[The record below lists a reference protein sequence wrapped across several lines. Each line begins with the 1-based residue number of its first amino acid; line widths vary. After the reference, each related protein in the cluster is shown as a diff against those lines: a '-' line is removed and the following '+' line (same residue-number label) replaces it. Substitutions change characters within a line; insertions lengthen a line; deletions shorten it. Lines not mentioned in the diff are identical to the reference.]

1 MSISLRKNMEMG
13 DRAVNACVGAAL
25 VVSGAMVLQGAIG
38 LILVLLSIPLL
49 LIALTGFCPG
59 YVPFERGTRRN
70 STFRGPGDTKGND
83 KIVSAGIESLWLMPR
98 GVHDGAFGHHTRRA
112 NS

>member
-1 MSISLRKNMEMG
+1 MEIG
-13 DRAVNACVGAAL
+13 ERAVHACVGAAL
-25 VVSGAMVLQGAIG
+25 VVSGVTILEGAIG
-38 LILVLLSIPLL
+38 LILVVLSTPLL

-59 YVPFERGTRRN
+59 YVPFEKGTKRN
-70 STFRGPGDTKGND
+70 GTFKGPGDTKGND